1 MPTMDPERQ
10 SRRMQLVD
18 EHVRLENQHDLDG
31 IMTTF
36 GSAPRY
42 DDEPWNAHYAGRDGV
57 RLFYSELLRAMPD
70 LQIDVQRR
78 HISEATI
85 VLEVI
90 IRGRHLGA
98 WRGLPPTGRHVQ
110 FPLCGVYTFD
120 EDDRLAGEKI
130 YYDRATVLRQLGVF
144 HEPDGFWG
152 RINAF
157 VMHPGTMAQVLRR
170 MISRPDAGR

>member
-1 MPTMDPERQ
+1 MPAIDSERQ
-10 SRRMQLVD
+10 SRRLQLVE

-36 GSAPRY
+36 GAAPRY
-42 DDEPWNAHYAGRDGV
+42 DDEPWDTHYTGRDGV

-78 HISEATI
+78 HVGEATV
-85 VLEVI
+85 VLEII

-98 WRGLPPTGRHVQ
+98 WRGLPPTGHPIQ
-110 FPLCGVYTFD
+110 FPICGVFTFD
-120 EDDRLAGEKI
+120 ENDRLAGEKI

-144 HEPDGFWG
+144 HEPDSIWG
-152 RINAF
+152 RINAI
-157 VMHPGTMAQVLRR
+157 VMHPGTMARVLRR
-170 MISRPDAGR
+170 MIFRSDIDR